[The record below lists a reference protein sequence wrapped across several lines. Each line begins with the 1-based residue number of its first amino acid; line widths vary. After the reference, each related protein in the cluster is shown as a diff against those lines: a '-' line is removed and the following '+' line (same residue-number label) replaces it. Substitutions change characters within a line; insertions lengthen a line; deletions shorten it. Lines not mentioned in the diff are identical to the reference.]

1 MIPRMAKA
9 RKAPKTTAA
18 GAVLPQQ
25 PSQTT
30 QTAADSDAA
39 PPSEP
44 PHENAATATQ
54 QATDAASQPDS
65 HGSPTQEQQQPV
77 GDALEQPDQASSQ
90 PDNADAGN
98 AVSNAHPISGKASSS
113 GQPAQ
118 PAATKDSSQD
128 AGNVP
133 EATTSA
139 ATADDAIRAR
149 TRVVNRLCA
158 EKIWNRDLSELRD
171 RMVIEAKASGMTKEQ
186 AQVWTYDELDRL
198 YPPKAQPIALL
209 NTAPKE
215 SPDNELSAADKA
227 PIPRNSGVQGL
238 GDIPPGWPTLP
249 ANAALSAE
257 VAWVQANRL
266 YVVEEL
272 SSGGTRVH
280 LDRAHE
286 PAPSR
291 SAIGWLETSIR
302 SYAKFVEVAAKVSG
316 PGDDEGEQVKRERMA
331 IDEIRGLLVEM
342 AGNPP
347 GPGR

>member
-98 AVSNAHPISGKASSS
+98 
-113 GQPAQ
+113 
-118 PAATKDSSQD
+118 
-128 AGNVP
+128 VP
-133 EATTSA
+133 NATTSA

-158 EKIWNRDLSELRD
+158 EKVWNRDISELRD

-198 YPPKAQPIALL
+198 YPAKAQPIALL
-209 NTAPKE
+209 NTAPKA
-215 SPDNELSAADKA
+215 SQDNELSAADKA

-238 GDIPPGWPTLP
+238 GDIPPDWPTLP
-249 ANAALSAE
+249 ANAALAAE

-316 PGDDEGEQVKRERMA
+316 PGDDEGEQVRRERMA

>member
-77 GDALEQPDQASSQ
+77 GDSLEQPDQASSQ

-98 AVSNAHPISGKASSS
+98 
-113 GQPAQ
+113 
-118 PAATKDSSQD
+118 
-128 AGNVP
+128 VP
-133 EATTSA
+133 NATTSA

-158 EKIWNRDLSELRD
+158 EKVWNRDISELRD

-198 YPPKAQPIALL
+198 YPAKAQPIALL
-209 NTAPKE
+209 NTAPKA
-215 SPDNELSAADKA
+215 SQDNELSAADKA

-238 GDIPPGWPTLP
+238 GDIPPDWPTLP
-249 ANAALSAE
+249 ANAALAAE

-316 PGDDEGEQVKRERMA
+316 PGDDEGEQVRRERMA